1 MSAANS
7 KKKFSPGRGSSKD
20 YTVEECC
27 YFLRLALTHPPIGS
41 REWDFLAEEH
51 SKHDLYKEYQR
62 SGKKLQR
69 KYHDLTKAKAPT
81 GSTEMDEHITLANEL
96 KKAIAARALISKGHE
111 ELDLTK
117 NATAVDSD
125 TTDDD
130 EIEAKNDNTKPS
142 SNAEKF
148 HPIAISEAPKKKKQ
162 KTASIEPSSIFQT
175 GSLFGSNKKGNQTLG
190 QEFIQL
196 TMMQMQED
204 RRREQER
211 EKKEECRRHE
221 EREEAARIRREEKEE
236 AAWVRR
242 EEREEERK
250 NRELFMQMFMMA
262 MGTYNHNQ
270 ANHSNSTNN
279 NNGQEK

>member
-7 KKKFSPGRGSSKD
+7 KKKFSPGHGSSKYYIMD
-20 YTVEECC
+20 ECC
-27 YFLRLALTHPPIGS
+27 YFLCLALTHPPIGS

-81 GSTEMDEHITLANEL
+81 GSTKMDEHITLANEL

-130 EIEAKNDNTKPS
+130 EIEAKNGILPIS
-142 SNAEKF
+142 SFLTFFIE
-148 HPIAISEAPKKKKQ
+148 IAFLPLFFFSFESSKSKK
-162 KTASIEPSSIFQT
+162 
-175 GSLFGSNKKGNQTLG
+175 
-190 QEFIQL
+190 
-196 TMMQMQED
+196 
-204 RRREQER
+204 
-211 EKKEECRRHE
+211 
-221 EREEAARIRREEKEE
+221 
-236 AAWVRR
+236 
-242 EEREEERK
+242 
-250 NRELFMQMFMMA
+250 
-262 MGTYNHNQ
+262 
-270 ANHSNSTNN
+270 
-279 NNGQEK
+279 